1 LGNTKQLPVNMNRL
15 PRKIGPDLGR
25 IGSKPRKIEPS
36 SGKEKPVRGNTNQLL
51 GNVDRLSGKADPAT
65 ELGLGKAKPGLSYG
79 CGLREELEPILGKED
94 NEESVTK
101 KSEFGNVGSPIDED
115 KTEPMMEYD
124 SIKGSGTIRTDWRL
138 PLLECIRDLGKTMDK
153 KVKRQV
159 LKYTSLDNNLYQR
172 TIDGEFLKCLGEEQA
187 KVAVREVHDTSG
199 GNKFCAGTHYLS
211 VWSPTNSNNRSTTFI
226 RVTPI

>member
-101 KSEFGNVGSPIDED
+101 KSEFRNVGSPIDED

-124 SIKGSGTIRTDWRL
+124 SIKGSGTIQTDWRL
-138 PLLECIRDLGKTMDK
+138 PLLECIRDLRKTMDK

-187 KVAVREVHDTSG
+187 KVAVREVHDG
-199 GNKFCAGTHYLS
+199 I
-211 VWSPTNSNNRSTTFI
+211 W
-226 RVTPI
+226 